1 MRLDLPL
8 AGERR
13 IRIGSHEWLLRFV
26 DSIET
31 DGDCTTHGVC
41 ESSTRTIT
49 VARIASES
57 WVLSTLLH
65 EVMHA
70 IEHTYEVRIRH
81 QDLNL
86 FADILAGV
94 LIDNWRTE

>member
-49 VARIASES
+49 
-57 WVLSTLLH
+57 
-65 EVMHA
+65 
-70 IEHTYEVRIRH
+70 
-81 QDLNL
+81 
-86 FADILAGV
+86 
-94 LIDNWRTE
+94 